1 MARTELRKIP
11 QNIEA
16 EISVLGCGFLDR
28 TALDKIMDEVSDEM
42 FYDPKN
48 RTIYKAMKSLHQNN
62 IPVDVNTI
70 CNELD
75 KDKSLSDVGGVEYIT
90 EIINSVPST
99 ANLNYY
105 IKIIFEKSVLRNLIE
120 KADRIQEECYNEDD
134 SIENIFGYPDYLKLN
149 SCMTLFEYSI
159 PEEKIFSK
167 TIDKFYN
174 GKRDRT
180 TLDMLKSN

>member
-1 MARTELRKIP
+1 MYDIDKFIKMQELYYEVALSEIKDGYKRTHWIWYIFPQLKGLGQSYNSEYYGLEGTEEVKEYMKNPYLR
-11 QNIEA
+11 NNMIE
-16 EISVLGCGFLDR
+16 
-28 TALDKIMDEVSDEM
+28 
-42 FYDPKN
+42 
-48 RTIYKAMKSLHQNN
+48 
-62 IPVDVNTI
+62 I
-70 CNELD
+70 CNELY
-75 KDKSLSDVGGVEYIT
+75 KL
-90 EIINSVPST
+90 
-99 ANLNYY
+99 
-105 IKIIFEKSVLRNLIE
+105 
-120 KADRIQEECYNEDD
+120 DD

>member
-1 MARTELRKIP
+1 MYDIDRFIKMQKLYYEIALSEIKDGYKRTHWIWYIFPQLKGLGQSYNSEYYGLEGTEEVIEYMKNPYLR
-11 QNIEA
+11 NNMIE
-16 EISVLGCGFLDR
+16 
-28 TALDKIMDEVSDEM
+28 
-42 FYDPKN
+42 
-48 RTIYKAMKSLHQNN
+48 
-62 IPVDVNTI
+62 I
-70 CNELD
+70 CNELY
-75 KDKSLSDVGGVEYIT
+75 KL
-90 EIINSVPST
+90 
-99 ANLNYY
+99 
-105 IKIIFEKSVLRNLIE
+105 
-120 KADRIQEECYNEDD
+120 DD